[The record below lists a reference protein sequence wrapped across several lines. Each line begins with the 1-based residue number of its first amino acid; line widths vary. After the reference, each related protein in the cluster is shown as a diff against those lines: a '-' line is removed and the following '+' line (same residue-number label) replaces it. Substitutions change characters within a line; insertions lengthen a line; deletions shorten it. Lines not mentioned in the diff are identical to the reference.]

1 MMLLSILSVMIDFL
15 KKIAF
20 AILLYLSPIHDLIH
34 AVIFLIAMDFI
45 TGLWASL
52 KAGESFSARKMRGT
66 VNKVALY
73 FIAIISAY
81 VLQKMMLESWDFNIT
96 RYVSLFIAATELKS
110 IYENISR
117 ILGVQL
123 FKNLFNEILAKLKQT
138 VK

>member
-123 FKNLFNEILAKLKQT
+123 FKNLFNEIIAKLKQT

>member
-1 MMLLSILSVMIDFL
+1 MMLLSIFSVMIDFL

-34 AVIFLIAMDFI
+34 AVIFLIAIDFI
-45 TGLWASL
+45 TGFWASL

-66 VNKVALY
+66 VNKVVLY

-123 FKNLFNEILAKLKQT
+123 FKKLFNDILSKLKQT